1 MAFKLA
7 LKELLYNKKKYI
19 LIEVVIVLLVFMVLF
34 LSGLV
39 EGLGRA
45 VVSGIDNIDADYFLL
60 NESAE
65 KLITVSELETE
76 KYEQLKTQTS
86 AKLAPLNIQRMYLS
100 KSGESEKINVT
111 YFAIEPNS
119 FLAPKAIKGNK
130 LNESEAQHPIV
141 LDESFTREGIS
152 IGDTVYDSSSGLEFT
167 VVGFAE
173 DSMYGHTSIGFISL
187 DSYAAIRKE
196 LNPTYNLTYHTIVIK
211 GKDIKNINI
220 DGAELV
226 PKSEIIEN
234 IPSYKAEHLTITM
247 IIWVLVVVTA
257 AVIGVF
263 YFILTI
269 QKHKQFGVMKAIGV
283 NMKSLAAI
291 VTIQV
296 CIVAVFGT
304 VVAGLFT
311 FIMSLVIPPTMP
323 FYLKVGN
330 VFIIAAAFIAISIA
344 SSLIS
349 ILSISKV
356 DPMKVIGGADE

>member
-7 LKELLYNKKKYI
+7 LKELLYSKKKYI

-45 VVSGIDNIDADYFLL
+45 VVSGIDNIDADYFLV

-76 KYEQLKTQTS
+76 KYELLQSQTS
-86 AKLAPLNIQRMYLS
+86 AKLAALNIQRLYLS
-100 KSGESEKINVT
+100 KKGSSEKINVT
-111 YFAIEPNS
+111 YFAIDPDGY
-119 FLAPKAIKGNK
+119 LAPEVIKGK
-130 LNESEAQHPIV
+130 RLCEAEAQNPIV
-141 LDESFTREGIS
+141 LDESFSREGIS
-152 IGDTVYDSSSGLEFT
+152 IGDTVCDSSSQVEFT

-187 DSYAAIRKE
+187 DSYSEIRTV
-196 LNPTYNLTYHTIVIK
+196 LNPAYQLKYHAIAVD
-211 GKDIKNINI
+211 GKDVKNINI

-257 AVIGVF
+257 AIIGVF

-269 QKHKQFGVMKAIGV
+269 QKHKQFGVMKAIGI
-283 NMKSLAAI
+283 NMKTLAAM
-291 VTIQV
+291 VTVQV
-296 CIVAVFGT
+296 CMVAVCGT
-304 VVAGLFT
+304 VVAGLLT
-311 FIMSLVIPPTMP
+311 FLMSLVIPPAMP
-323 FYLKVGN
+323 FYLKAGN
-330 VFIIAAAFIAISIA
+330 VFIIAAAFILISIA

-349 ILSISKV
+349 VLSISKV